1 LRALTSD
8 EAKQALAAAGLEVYR
23 ALPDRIL
30 LAERV
35 RMHLMDSGVS
45 LFLCDGPR
53 VEFAVRCQRS
63 DFPAAPDAEL
73 FDRVRDAMQALT
85 SEHGFREL
93 ATATAEQRD
102 PMNDESILDVWY
114 QLVYAKDA
122 ASADDLLSDLR
133 WALSVPKC
141 ISDPE

>member
-1 LRALTSD
+1 LRALTPD
-8 EAKQALAAAGLEVYR
+8 EAKQALVAAGLEVYR
-23 ALPDRIL
+23 AMPDRIL

-45 LFLCDGPR
+45 LSLRDGTR

-63 DFPAAPDAEL
+63 DFPAAPDTEL
-73 FDRVRDAMQALT
+73 FDRVRDAMQALAL
-85 SEHGFREL
+85 EHGFREL

-114 QLVYAKDA
+114 QLVYAKDV

-141 ISDPE
+141 IADPE